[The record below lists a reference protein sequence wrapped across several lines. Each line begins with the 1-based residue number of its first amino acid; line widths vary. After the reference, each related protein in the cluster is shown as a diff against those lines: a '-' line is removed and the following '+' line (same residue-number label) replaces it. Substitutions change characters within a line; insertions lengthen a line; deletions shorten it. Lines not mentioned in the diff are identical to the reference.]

1 MLVYSFPVDITLIMQ
16 YTTTVKRRTIDK
28 HALTMYKVSIKVD
41 VLIIVSYRIQE
52 IVMSPAY
59 ENKFTH
65 GYTILL
71 SNAITVNCSFDVD
84 HF

>member
-1 MLVYSFPVDITLIMQ
+1 MQ

-41 VLIIVSYRIQE
+41 VLIIVSYRIKE
-52 IVMSPAY
+52 IVMTPAY
-59 ENKFTH
+59 ENNFIH

-71 SNAITVNCSFDVD
+71 FNFYLTQLRKIAVSMLTISALEITN
-84 HF
+84 H